1 MQINITGYTI
11 LHLLLTYNIQI
22 SLKKYI
28 ENTNLNIQTNQGNTI
43 WHIFGKRWINY
54 LPELELKKNNVFIK
68 NKKNDIAYNL
78 YKDSDKFID
87 MLVKSYYNYLKK
99 KKKEW
104 SNDWENICK
113 NNDIVKKI
121 DFKDNSEE
129 KNCYEK
135 IKKNIIDNNVSIP
148 YKKSIYCITLDNISI
163 GDAVT
168 YTGTSLDVLIGLI
181 FIKKFDNVFTSLT
194 KKFIM
199 NDELNEYYKIL
210 GIVKE
215 IKGEYMN
222 FEITWLYQKIF
233 FPNNMDTIITN
244 FKSAQKKFLIIPIGI
259 HQDNGAHANIL
270 IYDLE
275 LNELER
281 FEPHGATNPKEFNYN
296 PELLDHHI
304 KDYFTKYFPNLK
316 YFKPINYEFTI
327 GFQTMESIDINKNI
341 SDPGG
346 FCAAWSIWWAYMRIK
361 NPTIERRKLFIQ
373 LVKSIR
379 KNNLSF
385 KNVIRTFSKQIIEI
399 RDNLLK
405 KVSLDINK
413 WLNDD
418 FTHDVFDRFNVIL
431 EKLI

>member
-1 MQINITGYTI
+1 
-11 LHLLLTYNIQI
+11 
-22 SLKKYI
+22 
-28 ENTNLNIQTNQGNTI
+28 
-43 WHIFGKRWINY
+43 
-54 LPELELKKNNVFIK
+54 
-68 NKKNDIAYNL
+68 
-78 YKDSDKFID
+78 
-87 MLVKSYYNYLKK
+87 MLIKSYYNYLKK

-113 NNDIVKKI
+113 NNDIVKKV

-148 YKKSIYCITLDNISI
+148 YKKSNYCITLDNISI

-270 IYDLE
+270 IYDIE

-281 FEPHGATNPKEFNYN
+281 FEPHGANNPKEFNYN
-296 PELLDHHI
+296 PELLDHYI
-304 KDYFTKYFPNLK
+304 KEYFSKYFPNLK

-418 FTHDVFDRFNVIL
+418 FTHDIFDRFNVIL